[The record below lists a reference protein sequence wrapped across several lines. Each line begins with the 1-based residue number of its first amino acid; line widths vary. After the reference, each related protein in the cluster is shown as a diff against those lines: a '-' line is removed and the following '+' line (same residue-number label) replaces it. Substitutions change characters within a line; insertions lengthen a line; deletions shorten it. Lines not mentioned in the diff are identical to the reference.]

1 VITEKREGPM
11 MIHQAGS
18 TTLARLLRRLANE
31 IGRHLLPRRTVR
43 LRLAVTYGV
52 MFLLSGAVLLAIT
65 SGVVYSRSSEQAVR
79 AYQPGTQTPLQQA
92 QSKIQQLQDQL
103 AAVEHAQ
110 QSGISQDL
118 LLGSAIG
125 LGVMTVASVA
135 LGWCVA
141 GRALRPVRQMT
152 AATRRIS
159 EDNLH
164 ERLAVPGPDDELK
177 DLADTI
183 DGLLGRLESA
193 FAGQRRFVANAS
205 HELRTPL
212 ATMRASL
219 DVAMAKPEPAP
230 PQTVALAAR
239 LRGELDQVDR
249 LLDGFLTLA
258 RARHATLPG
267 NDMVSLRN
275 AVSASLAVRADAIA
289 ARNLTVDHADRSD
302 HDGRD
307 GHNSHH
313 GHDAAW
319 VTGNQTL
326 LCRMVDN
333 IIDNA
338 IAHNHDGGWIR
349 VTTGADGFAWV
360 MVETGGPVL
369 DPRLVA
375 QLAQPFRRLGADRTG
390 SGQGAGLGL
399 SIVSAIAAAHGGM
412 LDLQARP
419 EGGLRVGIGLPLAPY
434 AAPPLAPPFAAAA
447 GAPA

>member
-1 VITEKREGPM
+1 M
-11 MIHQAGS
+11 MIQQAGS
-18 TTLARLLRRLANE
+18 TTPARLLRRIANE
-31 IGRHLLPRRTVR
+31 IGRRLLPRRTVR
-43 LRLAVTYGV
+43 LRLTVTYGV

-65 SGVVYSRSSEQAVR
+65 SGVVYSRSSEQVIR
-79 AYQPGTQTPLQQA
+79 AYPPGAQTPLQQA
-92 QSKIQQLQDQL
+92 QSKIRQLQDQL
-103 AAVEHAQ
+103 ATVQ
-110 QSGISQDL
+110 QSGISHDL
-118 LLGSAIG
+118 FLGSAIS
-125 LGVMTVASVA
+125 LGIMTVASVG
-135 LGWCVA
+135 LGWGVA

-152 AATRRIS
+152 AAARRIS

-164 ERLAVPGPDDELK
+164 ERLAVSGPDDEMK

-183 DGLLGRLESA
+183 DGLLARLESA

-258 RARHATLPG
+258 RARHAALPG
-267 NDMVSLRN
+267 HDMVSLRD
-275 AVSASLAVRADAIA
+275 AVSASLAVRAEAIA
-289 ARNLTVDHADRSD
+289 ARDLTVDR
-302 HDGRD
+302 RD
-307 GHNSHH
+307 GHHGRD

-338 IAHNHDGGWIR
+338 IAHNYDGGWIR
-349 VTTGADGFAWV
+349 VTTGADGFAWM

-375 QLAQPFRRLGADRTG
+375 QLAQPFRRLTADRTG

-419 EGGLRVGIGLPLAPY
+419 EGGLRVGIGLPLAPH
-434 AAPPLAPPFAAAA
+434 AARPFAPPFAAAA

>member
-1 VITEKREGPM
+1 M
-11 MIHQAGS
+11 MIQQAGS
-18 TTLARLLRRLANE
+18 TTPARLLRRLANE

-52 MFLLSGAVLLAIT
+52 MFLLSGTVLLAIT
-65 SGVVYSRSSEQAVR
+65 SGIVYSRSGEQTFR
-79 AYQPGTQTPLQQA
+79 AYQPATQTPLQQA
-92 QSKIQQLQDQL
+92 RTKIQQLQDQL
-103 AAVEHAQ
+103 AAAQ
-110 QSGISQDL
+110 QSQRSGISQDL

-125 LGVMTVASVA
+125 LGVMTAASVA
-135 LGWCVA
+135 LGWGVA

-152 AATRRIS
+152 AAARRIS

-193 FAGQRRFVANAS
+193 FAAQRRFVANAS

-219 DVAMAKPEPAP
+219 DVAIAKPEPAP
-230 PQTVALAAR
+230 PQTLALASR
-239 LRGELDQVDR
+239 LRAELDQVDR

-258 RARHATLPG
+258 RARQAALPG
-267 NDMVSLRN
+267 HDMVSLGN
-275 AVSASLAVRADAIA
+275 AVSASLAARADAIA
-289 ARNLTVDHADRSD
+289 ARNLTVDH
-302 HDGRD
+302 D
-307 GHNSHH
+307 GHNGHD

-333 IIDNA
+333 IIENA

-349 VTTGADGFAWV
+349 VTTGAGGFAWM
-360 MVETGGPVL
+360 MVETGGPML

-375 QLAQPFRRLGADRTG
+375 QLAQPFRRLTADRTG

-399 SIVSAIAAAHGGM
+399 SIVSAIAAAHGGV

-419 EGGLRVGIGLPLAPY
+419 DGGLRVGIGLPLAPH
-434 AAPPLAPPFAAAA
+434 AAPPFAPPFTAAA